1 MTIFVSVASYCDD
14 LLLQT
19 LADCHDKAAAPEAVF
34 FGVVNQDEIDIRQQL
49 NALPYRKQIRYLH
62 INPLDS
68 RGVSWARYIAYSL
81 YGGEDYFLQIDAHMQ
96 FDVGWDEILIRQLQ
110 ELAKV
115 SAKPILTAYPHP
127 FEMKDGRPELQPVGK
142 GKVMYLRPKADQELT
157 PESPAVR
164 FHTLL
169 HPAGE
174 PVCGGHI
181 AGGFLFT
188 LGAFIEEVPYDPYLY
203 FTGEEHSLAAR
214 AYTHGWDI
222 FHPVEIPLYH
232 LYRKADEKHRG
243 QHWDERFES
252 ERQVKWQEL
261 RQRGMDRLRQLLLD
275 GKISGTYGLGKA
287 RGVEGLQP
295 LSGVDYPKRQF
306 NPEQKPVT
314 VGELNRM
321 QAGGG
326 GTGEKLDG
334 ASAGDNGPIQ
344 SGSRCPD
351 GKPGLE

>member
-19 LADCHDKAAAPEAVF
+19 LEDCYGKATHPEAVF
-34 FGVVNQDEIDIRQQL
+34 FGVVNQDDIDIRQQL
-49 NALPYRKQIRYLH
+49 NALPYRAQVRYLH

-96 FDVGWDEILIRQLQ
+96 FDAGWDDILIRQLQ

-115 SAKPILTAYPHP
+115 SAKPILTVYPHP

-142 GKVMYLRPKADQELT
+142 GKVMYLRPKPDQEIT

-164 FHTLL
+164 FHALF
-169 HPAGE
+169 HPASE

-188 LGAFIEEVPYDPYLY
+188 LGSFIEEVPYDPYLY
-203 FTGEEHSLAAR
+203 FTGEEHSLSAR

-232 LYRKADEKHRG
+232 LYRSPDAKHRG
-243 QHWDERFES
+243 QHWDDRFES

-261 RQRGMDRLRQLLLD
+261 RRRGMDRLRRLLLE
-275 GKISGTYGLGKA
+275 GKISGTYGLGRV

-295 LSGVDYPKRQF
+295 LSGIDYCNRQF

-314 VGELNRM
+314 VGELN
-321 QAGGG
+321 QGQTSEGAGDKQPVGG
-326 GTGEKLDG
+326 STENDG
-334 ASAGDNGPIQ
+334 AIRGDQP
-344 SGSRCPD
+344 CPD
-351 GKPGLE
+351 GKTSLE